1 MDAKQWNETHAIGTR
16 VQVTLANGKVIAG
29 RTLGPAQRWGGLD
42 HVQVTGTSGF
52 VLLSWV
58 GAVAGD
64 MPDLTAQGAPEAA
77 GIERRAG

>member
-1 MDAKQWNETHAIGTR
+1 MDAMQWNQRHAVGTR

-29 RTLGPAQRWGGLD
+29 RTLGPAQRWGGMD

-58 GAVAGD
+58 AAMPEGLAVE
-64 MPDLTAQGAPEAA
+64 Q
-77 GIERRAG
+77 RAG

>member
-58 GAVAGD
+58 SPV
-64 MPDLTAQGAPEAA
+64 PDGIAATQEAPR
-77 GIERRAG
+77 GERRVV

>member
-1 MDAKQWNETHAIGTR
+1 MDAKQWNDTHAIGTR
-16 VQVTLANGKVIAG
+16 VQVTLANGKVITG

-58 GAVAGD
+58 AAVVAAASDFTEHGE
-64 MPDLTAQGAPEAA
+64 PDAA
-77 GIERRAG
+77 RIERLAG

>member
-1 MDAKQWNETHAIGTR
+1 MDAKDWNERHGVGTR
-16 VQVTLANGKVIAG
+16 VQVTLANGKVITG

-58 GAVAGD
+58 AALPDGQAARGPAFGTQHGA
-64 MPDLTAQGAPEAA
+64 
-77 GIERRAG
+77 

>member
-1 MDAKQWNETHAIGTR
+1 MDAKQWNDTHAIGTR

-58 GAVAGD
+58 SPMTEPAGGGAMHDA
-64 MPDLTAQGAPEAA
+64 AQGAQ
-77 GIERRAG
+77 RVV

>member
-58 GAVAGD
+58 SPVPDGAG
-64 MPDLTAQGAPEAA
+64 GAAPQDSAP
-77 GIERRAG
+77 GERRAG